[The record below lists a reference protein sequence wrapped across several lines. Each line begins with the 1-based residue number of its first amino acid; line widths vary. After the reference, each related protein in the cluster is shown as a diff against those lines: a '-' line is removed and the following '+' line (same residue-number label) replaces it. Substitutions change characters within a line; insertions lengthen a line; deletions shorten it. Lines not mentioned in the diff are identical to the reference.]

1 MVSSPRFFLLLLL
14 IPSFCQAQKRQPR
27 IEWITDKQGISGPVI
42 NTMIKDSSG
51 AIWLGT
57 VDGLFRWNGREMDQF
72 HHDVHNANTLP
83 HNNINHLVEKDGN
96 TLLLATSGGFSMYN
110 KKENKW
116 RNFSGRSG
124 IGNRYGLRIFNDFVL
139 VNDSIVILS
148 HMYYGLYRLNLRTW
162 QATYIDR
169 SSFPGNLRYFQ
180 KLIRLRDGRIAGAGM
195 GLVFIISEKLEILSV
210 YQTVKADSNSLPF
223 ENQYLNISEDP
234 GIGNTVWV
242 GTWGGGLKK
251 LELQTGKWSSYYFDD
266 RKLAPNLHNIAADQF
281 WLNDSTILIGNK
293 NSFREYHV
301 KTGSFTGTIWNDL
314 KSPEGNNIKSVYR
327 SKSGEEW
334 VFSDHEVG
342 RMNHKN
348 PELTIYPW
356 KNSNNNFTVIQ
367 GSSAERFEVFTWYGK
382 RSYYLYDI
390 RREQLLENHPIPFL
404 DQQFTEIFAS
414 TAYNTRYLL
423 NATRKGI
430 LVYDKRMKTML
441 PLPLSPAC
449 VQLKDKEISGIYPLS
464 VPDEFI
470 VYNVASGL
478 WRVKIREGNTGLE
491 MADVRRVK
499 SAFVQSVHC
508 QQNGRIYVGGESIS
522 VYDEEGNYLKR
533 ICRFNEEYRNGIIN
547 KIVEDEQHQLWITF
561 DQLGLLRINLLNP
574 TDIRILQRGKNT
586 PSTFFDAIPDH
597 NGGLWVISHQGL
609 YRVSSFMK
617 AYHYPTQRELKNI
630 TIQSYFIP
638 LQDENWLFTGSEM
651 IMLNASKQEK
661 ELPPCEIEIRDL
673 MINGKE
679 ADSLLVSNKL
689 RLDHFNNNFSMKVS
703 TIDVD
708 YADRVSYRYKMTGL
722 DPEWVNIG
730 FNNYISY
737 ANLAPG
743 EYTLRL
749 EAYDPETGM
758 ARGTKNILLEVVPA
772 WYQKTAVKAG
782 GFLVLILLATGG
794 GLYINRRK
802 YRIRLNELQKQ
813 KELEVMRQ
821 SISKDIHDELGSSIT
836 RITRSTE
843 LLLRQKDDREV
854 MESQLSRLG
863 DLSKSLGKSLNEIVW
878 AVNPKEDKLENFVLF
893 ARQYLQELGEENNIE
908 IRTQLPVAGLEML
921 LLPKAQRNLFLFLK
935 EASNNAIKY
944 SGTKLIELKIEAD
957 QQRDEFL
964 ISLTDTG
971 EGFNPDQIRP
981 FSNGLSNMRT
991 RCEELG
997 VNFNLST
1004 APGEGTTVSAY
1015 GSLSKLEQKSY

>member
-1 MVSSPRFFLLLLL
+1 
-14 IPSFCQAQKRQPR
+14 
-27 IEWITDKQGISGPVI
+27 
-42 NTMIKDSSG
+42 
-51 AIWLGT
+51 
-57 VDGLFRWNGREMDQF
+57 
-72 HHDVHNANTLP
+72 
-83 HNNINHLVEKDGN
+83 
-96 TLLLATSGGFSMYN
+96 
-110 KKENKW
+110 
-116 RNFSGRSG
+116 
-124 IGNRYGLRIFNDFVL
+124 
-139 VNDSIVILS
+139 
-148 HMYYGLYRLNLRTW
+148 
-162 QATYIDR
+162 
-169 SSFPGNLRYFQ
+169 
-180 KLIRLRDGRIAGAGM
+180 
-195 GLVFIISEKLEILSV
+195 
-210 YQTVKADSNSLPF
+210 
-223 ENQYLNISEDP
+223 
-234 GIGNTVWV
+234 
-242 GTWGGGLKK
+242 
-251 LELQTGKWSSYYFDD
+251 
-266 RKLAPNLHNIAADQF
+266 
-281 WLNDSTILIGNK
+281 
-293 NSFREYHV
+293 
-301 KTGSFTGTIWNDL
+301 
-314 KSPEGNNIKSVYR
+314 
-327 SKSGEEW
+327 
-334 VFSDHEVG
+334 
-342 RMNHKN
+342 
-348 PELTIYPW
+348 
-356 KNSNNNFTVIQ
+356 
-367 GSSAERFEVFTWYGK
+367 
-382 RSYYLYDI
+382 
-390 RREQLLENHPIPFL
+390 
-404 DQQFTEIFAS
+404 
-414 TAYNTRYLL
+414 
-423 NATRKGI
+423 
-430 LVYDKRMKTML
+430 
-441 PLPLSPAC
+441 
-449 VQLKDKEISGIYPLS
+449 
-464 VPDEFI
+464 
-470 VYNVASGL
+470 
-478 WRVKIREGNTGLE
+478 
-491 MADVRRVK
+491 
-499 SAFVQSVHC
+499 
-508 QQNGRIYVGGESIS
+508 
-522 VYDEEGNYLKR
+522 
-533 ICRFNEEYRNGIIN
+533 
-547 KIVEDEQHQLWITF
+547 
-561 DQLGLLRINLLNP
+561 
-574 TDIRILQRGKNT
+574 
-586 PSTFFDAIPDH
+586 
-597 NGGLWVISHQGL
+597 
-609 YRVSSFMK
+609 
-617 AYHYPTQRELKNI
+617 
-630 TIQSYFIP
+630 
-638 LQDENWLFTGSEM
+638 
-651 IMLNASKQEK
+651 MLNASKQEK

-758 ARGTKNILLEVVPA
+758 TRGTKNILLEVVPA

-854 MESQLSRLG
+854 LESQLSRLG

-944 SGTKLIELKIEAD
+944 SGTKVIELKIEAD